1 MKRLLAVCLT
11 LSVFATAMALS
22 TFTKIFNDKY
32 DVKAG
37 SNLSKAACAVC
48 HVKASGGKLNAYGKD
63 LQAVLKAEKSKKL
76 TPAMLAKV
84 ENLDSDKDGTKNGD
98 EIKKD
103 SNPGL

>member
-1 MKRLLAVCLT
+1 MKRLLAVCST
-11 LSVFATAMALS
+11 LGIFATAMALS
-22 TFTKIFNDKY
+22 TFSKVFHDKY

-37 SNLSKAACAVC
+37 SNLAKAACSVC

-63 LQAVLKAEKSKKL
+63 LQNVMKDEKSKKL
-76 TPAMLAKV
+76 TAAMLAKV